1 MLRAALIVVILATA
15 VTIIAG
21 CESAG
26 AASTEGDGGGTDGG
40 EVADGPGAGDG
51 DGDGDGEASVPA
63 TLDTSTMVLHLGLD
77 GDLADET
84 DTSSS
89 MTIIADGEST
99 VAPTYGQDREE
110 GGNRAIQFDGSY
122 SLRISD
128 VTIDTASSITVMA
141 WVRDDGSQTTKDR
154 WIVSHVSS
162 TNAIEFAARIRTLGS
177 ETWQDGSFEAF
188 VEDSGSNGTR
198 TTTFV
203 MPGSWVH
210 VAMVYDDASGEL
222 RLYQDGV
229 RKNVRSVAL
238 DIAPGNVIVGG
249 GNNEN
254 NDFHGLIDD
263 VAIFTRALT
272 DAEIALAKDQI
283 GTE

>member
-1 MLRAALIVVILATA
+1 MAITVIT
-15 VTIIAG
+15 G

-26 AASTEGDGGGTDGG
+26 AASTEGDGGGTDSG

-51 DGDGDGEASVPA
+51 DGDGDGEANVPT
-63 TLDTSTMVLHLGLD
+63 TLDTSTMVLHLGFD
-77 GDLADET
+77 GGLVDET

-162 TNAIEFAARIRTLGS
+162 TNAIEFAARIRKLGS

-198 TTTFV
+198 TVVPVF
-203 MPGSWVH
+203 PGSWVH
-210 VAMVYDDASGEL
+210 VAMVYDNASAEL

-229 RKNVRSVAL
+229 RRNVTSVAL

-249 GNNEN
+249 GNSEN

-272 DAEIALAKDQI
+272 DTEIALAKDQI